1 MTNYVKKNFGSDTH
15 ILLSE
20 QGFTSNSGQ
29 DVQAAAI
36 AYTYYKAEFNPM
48 IDAVIFRSVQD
59 EASEVSQG
67 LSFGLYTADG
77 KKKPAYNVY
86 KYMDTPQYAKYT
98 KACLKTIG
106 ISSWKKATSSFK
118 ENKLKKMPD
127 R

>member
-77 KKKPAYNVY
+77 KKSRLTTSLSIWPHHSTQNTPKPV
-86 KYMDTPQYAKYT
+86 
-98 KACLKTIG
+98 
-106 ISSWKKATSSFK
+106 
-118 ENKLKKMPD
+118 
-127 R
+127 